1 MEDCSV
7 GYKTEISHYQREIAT
22 LRRHASLMHRRL
34 EDTKRNVRNGVS
46 AIAHVLNGNFSD
58 TLRLQLKGV
67 ENLLSSLAAPRF
79 KHRPETSHLDCG
91 RLFSGDVIYTA
102 EVAHSRIVMIENEDL
117 DMSCDAIHSRIFL
130 QPRVISS
137 NYGIAFARI
146 VHRDYE
152 FLEEQL
158 SLSYTAENHYCYHV
172 DIKSDH
178 MFKQRMLRL
187 SECLPNVY
195 LSEEV
200 LDING
205 AMGTNVN
212 FAHLSCLKLLEKKGQ
227 WTYAILQQTHDVVI
241 HTNSELRMI
250 FQALNG
256 SNDVQITPCAPLH
269 YDQSMSWD
277 AESLGVFQGSQ
288 FRISQESSRIPLYIA
303 KGAVQVS
310 LSRAAVVWITN
321 VNLGTFIRQLNS
333 GKRAVDEMLMST
345 LQIADG
351 WEMPGRFTDH
361 CLKQGYS
368 YEGITR
374 MVQWSNDKADCLSGF
389 LRHQVCILGIENL
402 PSISTFPHIL
412 ANKMMPSFDYGAI
425 ACLSELLF
433 NRTYLGQND
442 HPLNISFYEN
452 LSAVRFHNDQRKH
465 GIKPDCHNP

>member
-146 VHRDYE
+146 VHR
-152 FLEEQL
+152 
-158 SLSYTAENHYCYHV
+158 
-172 DIKSDH
+172 
-178 MFKQRMLRL
+178 
-187 SECLPNVY
+187 
-195 LSEEV
+195 
-200 LDING
+200 
-205 AMGTNVN
+205 
-212 FAHLSCLKLLEKKGQ
+212 
-227 WTYAILQQTHDVVI
+227 
-241 HTNSELRMI
+241 
-250 FQALNG
+250 
-256 SNDVQITPCAPLH
+256 
-269 YDQSMSWD
+269 
-277 AESLGVFQGSQ
+277 
-288 FRISQESSRIPLYIA
+288 
-303 KGAVQVS
+303 
-310 LSRAAVVWITN
+310 
-321 VNLGTFIRQLNS
+321 
-333 GKRAVDEMLMST
+333 KRAVDEMLMST